1 MDKIIFF
8 HMNQL
13 GDLLFSLP
21 VLKAVKQKYP
31 NIKTYSVVRKNLAG
45 LLKNTGLVDKVFIK
59 TRNLSQHIELISS
72 IRKEKIDTALMFSE
86 SPETLLL
93 AYLCRIKNRIGF
105 KTAFL
110 HFLLTEQAEKT
121 GVPSINNNIVLAKK
135 IGLNNVRQDYLD
147 IIKIDGENEIKVSF
161 WLKDNYL
168 ENKDFIIV
176 SMGASR
182 RRQEKCLNDNVWIET
197 LNKLAEMNKN
207 VVVTCALW
215 EQEKIT
221 DILKNCNERIKIFCP
236 ENGLAELAALINKAK
251 LFIGIDSGVM
261 HLAASLGIKCIAL
274 FGQTDPEQVG
284 PRPVKN
290 HIIIKKN
297 SAKEITAEDITEAE
311 SLAVSV

>member
-135 IGLNNVRQDYLD
+135 I
-147 IIKIDGENEIKVSF
+147 
-161 WLKDNYL
+161 
-168 ENKDFIIV
+168 
-176 SMGASR
+176 
-182 RRQEKCLNDNVWIET
+182 
-197 LNKLAEMNKN
+197 
-207 VVVTCALW
+207 
-215 EQEKIT
+215 
-221 DILKNCNERIKIFCP
+221 
-236 ENGLAELAALINKAK
+236 
-251 LFIGIDSGVM
+251 LFSDTSDSGLYINRKFSDDKSSNIHCEFM
-261 HLAASLGIKCIAL
+261 TIFPSSSIYFSRFLHKFI
-274 FGQTDPEQVG
+274 
-284 PRPVKN
+284 
-290 HIIIKKN
+290 
-297 SAKEITAEDITEAE
+297 
-311 SLAVSV
+311 